1 MNDQEFI
8 IALKELNI
16 EINETQQ
23 KQLKTYADFL
33 TEYNQH
39 TNLTR
44 IVDISQIYLK
54 HFYDSLTLVK
64 EIDFNKINN
73 ILDIGTGAGFPG
85 MVLKILFPHLKV
97 TLLDSNQKKITFLE
111 QLKLKLSVDNT
122 IIIHSRAEEFAKN
135 HQESFDLVTSRAVAN
150 MLILCELAIPMV
162 RIGGNF
168 VAMKGTLENEENFN
182 YAAEIL
188 GGTIIN
194 INKFELPFEKS
205 IRNLI
210 NIKKISSSPQNYP
223 RAYDKIIKKP
233 LKKKAK

>member
-16 EINETQQ
+16 EINENQQ

-64 EIDFNKINN
+64 EIDFNKINS

-85 MVLKILFPHLKV
+85 MVLKVLFPHLKV
-97 TLLDSNQKKITFLE
+97 TLLDSNQKKNNVFRTV
-111 QLKLKLSVDNT
+111 K
-122 IIIHSRAEEFAKN
+122 
-135 HQESFDLVTSRAVAN
+135 
-150 MLILCELAIPMV
+150 
-162 RIGGNF
+162 
-168 VAMKGTLENEENFN
+168 
-182 YAAEIL
+182 
-188 GGTIIN
+188 
-194 INKFELPFEKS
+194 
-205 IRNLI
+205 
-210 NIKKISSSPQNYP
+210 IKTQC
-223 RAYDKIIKKP
+223 
-233 LKKKAK
+233 